1 MWQEFVSTATTA
13 NSLCC
18 VLQVYYFSPK
28 ALLCF
33 AFSLNQML
41 PSIASP
47 DKELDS
53 QMGSFCLL
61 LFYVRFYHERQ
72 CQSLLWLLLYWALPL
87 TTSPKK
93 GLDSQ
98 MRRGV
103 ALHQWPPHLT
113 AAVISNTN
121 TNTNTKTHT
130 NTNTNLNTRLDLR
143 RGELNCTSDHP
154 FNCYCWRILLSFQTD
169 E

>member
-53 QMGSFCLL
+53 QMRSFCLL

-87 TTSPKK
+87 TTSPNK

-98 MRRGV
+98 MRRGTCIAPV
-103 ALHQWPPHLT
+103 TTPSNCCCHFKYRYKYKNTHKYEYKFEYSTWLEEGWVELHQWPS
-113 AAVISNTN
+113 I
-121 TNTNTKTHT
+121 
-130 NTNTNLNTRLDLR
+130 
-143 RGELNCTSDHP
+143 
-154 FNCYCWRILLSFQTD
+154 
-169 E
+169 